1 MKWMDAATITELSKI
16 DSRVYVYLSTE
27 AYAHTFLQQAEA
39 EGFKYR
45 DSTFPTER
53 EAASVMAVNSDHTLN
68 YVGINGMAAFGSG
81 AQYVGGKKVQRVA
94 YRGQR
99 RIQMNT
105 KFLHFRSVSEMQAY
119 EAYFNAI
126 VRYLVASSWHY
137 SEKAAEDLTQM
148 REDYVVEAF
157 LSKEPIEDAAV
168 EVGYCCG

>member
-1 MKWMDAATITELSKI
+1 MKWMDATTITELSKI

-27 AYAHTFLQQAEA
+27 AYARKFLQQAET

-45 DSTFPTER
+45 DGTFPTKR

-68 YVGINGMAAFGSG
+68 YVGMNGMAAFGSG
-81 AQYVGGKKVQRVA
+81 AQSVGGRRLLRVA
-94 YRGQR
+94 YRGQSGM
-99 RIQMNT
+99 QMNT
-105 KFLHFRSVSEMQAY
+105 KFLHLGSVDEMQAY

-126 VRYLVASSWHY
+126 VRYLMASSWHY

-148 REDYVVEAF
+148 REDYVIEAF